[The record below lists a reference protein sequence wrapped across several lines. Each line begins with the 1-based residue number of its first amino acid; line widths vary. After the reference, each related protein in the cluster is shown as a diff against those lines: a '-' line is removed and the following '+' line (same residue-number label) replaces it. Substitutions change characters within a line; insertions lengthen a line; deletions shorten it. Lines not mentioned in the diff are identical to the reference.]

1 MDHHKNYIINE
12 IISMKSMRV
21 YFIQIYPSDNRA
33 IKLKSNS
40 NLNLDKYFKIN
51 KIK

>member
-12 IISMKSMRV
+12 IISMKSMKV
-21 YFIQIYPSDNRA
+21 YLDIYPSDNKA

-40 NLNLDKYFKIN
+40 NLNLDKIFLN
-51 KIK
+51 E